1 MKKIIPLL
9 TLLAATASTSAALAQ
24 TMPGLIP
31 VSGTLTDADGALLE
45 GEHDITITVHADE
58 DGSAAALFEQTTSVD
73 GSTLNIMLNPNAALA
88 AAIASG
94 EARFIELEID
104 GEVMTPRL
112 RLGAVPYALRAAAA
126 DNAVTLGGR
135 PASEFVNVA
144 SLGSSLIA
152 ALSATSP
159 LTINQEGGKLTIQ
172 LTPCAEPGAVWQS
185 SAGQWTCKLLNRY
198 VGSDAITVSPVS
210 GSMSDFSIELKERGV
225 EGRHIRAGELLNEHL
240 NANADIAPSK
250 IDGRAAVLFGNEVQ
264 NFKTNSLVV
273 AQNQISI
280 NKPTAGAGVSLDVAG
295 VTKSGTFRGDFFERS
310 SPATGTVK
318 LPAAAFQ
325 VAPADGFNGVWQL
338 SINGYGQLTP
348 TSAVRAVSLIAPIP
362 DMPKDASI
370 TAMRCAYRISAG
382 QIQGSSAELVRAPW
396 ATLTRT
402 RNALAFTNPA
412 AGQPLVTV
420 SKAISGFT
428 LGNNET
434 SHVLVTWNHAMT
446 TQNNSG
452 LFFGCELDYST
463 TRL

>member
-1 MKKIIPLL
+1 MNKKIPSLL
-9 TLLAATASTSAALAQ
+9 LLLALTSTTSTSFAQ

-31 VSGTLTDADGALLE
+31 VSGTLTDADGALLT
-45 GEHDITITVHADE
+45 GEHDVTVSVHADE
-58 DGSAAALFEQTTSVD
+58 DGNAASIFEQTTSVE
-73 GSTLNIMLNPNAALA
+73 GSALHLMLDPDAKLA

-94 EARFIELEID
+94 EARYIELEID
-104 GEVMTPRL
+104 GEVMTPRIQ
-112 RLGAVPYALRAAAA
+112 LGAVPYALRAGAA

-135 PASEFVNVA
+135 PASEFVNVT
-144 SLGSSLIA
+144 SLGSSLA
-152 ALSATSP
+152 SAISTRSP
-159 LTINQEGGKLTIQ
+159 LLLNEEAGKLTIS
-172 LTPCAEPGAVWQS
+172 LAPCEHSYIWRSVN
-185 SAGQWTCKLLNRY
+185 GQWLCSAIASYLGEDGIEIRNADAQGVNRIIRIK
-198 VGSDAITVSPVS
+198 D
-210 GSMSDFSIELKERGV
+210 RGI
-225 EGRHIRAGELLNEHL
+225 EGRHIRASELTNEHL
-240 NANADIAPSK
+240 SDNADISPGK
-250 IDGRAAVLFGNEVQ
+250 INGRAATLFGTDVQ
-264 NFKTNSLVV
+264 NFKSNTLVID
-273 AQNQISI
+273 QNKIAI
-280 NKPTAGAGVSLDVAG
+280 NKPGADSGVALDVAG
-295 VTKSGTFRGDFFERS
+295 VAKASTFRGAFERS
-310 SPATGTVK
+310 VPATGTVK
-318 LPAAAFQ
+318 LPASAFQ
-325 VAPADGFNGVWQL
+325 VARGNGFAGDWQL
-338 SINGYGQLTP
+338 HVDGYGQLTP

-362 DMPKDASI
+362 EMPRDASI

-402 RNALAFTNPA
+402 RNALVFTNPA